1 MNAFHAVKESLLRA
15 PILALP
21 DPDMPFSVVCDYS
34 DFAIGCALLQTDA
47 DGRERVIAF
56 ESRQLKAAE
65 KNYPVH
71 DKELL
76 AMKYA
81 LVKFRVH
88 LLGSK
93 PFVIYTDHASL
104 RTATQSPQLSQRMA
118 RWISFFA
125 EYKLEVKYKPGK
137 LNALLTHCR
146 VDMIMSLLM
155 LRLCCRPFGLD
166 PCGLCT

>member
-1 MNAFHAVKESLLRA
+1 M
-15 PILALP
+15 
-21 DPDMPFSVVCDYS
+21 
-34 DFAIGCALLQTDA
+34 LQTDV

-71 DKELL
+71 DKVLL

-88 LLGSK
+88 LLASK

-104 RTATQSPQLSQRMA
+104 RTATQSPHLAQRMA
-118 RWISFFA
+118 RWLSFFS
-125 EYKLEVKYKPGK
+125 E
-137 LNALLTHCR
+137 
-146 VDMIMSLLM
+146 
-155 LRLCCRPFGLD
+155 
-166 PCGLCT
+166 